1 MAGMLGTLPTSLQV
15 PTSCPYCQT
24 SDEDPAWMRDHITMC
39 PRGSAGHNVLH
50 ERIVMQLR
58 KILLTEMKI
67 PKRRIPDGEQRCLC
81 ADGSQRRPSDLTVE
95 DWDYEGHHLYM
106 HVTGIDITTH
116 TCAQHASRAGEA
128 AKFAEDKKFRNFPE
142 LAASISAYRFVPMAF
157 ETYGRIGQH
166 ADALLR
172 EWACTLSKPHY
183 RSRWKRQISE
193 EIHFTSAKLLLK
205 AMGIAQDQTVA

>member
-1 MAGMLGTLPTSLQV
+1 
-15 PTSCPYCQT
+15 
-24 SDEDPAWMRDHITMC
+24 
-39 PRGSAGHNVLH
+39 
-50 ERIVMQLR
+50 
-58 KILLTEMKI
+58 
-67 PKRRIPDGEQRCLC
+67 
-81 ADGSQRRPSDLTVE
+81 
-95 DWDYEGHHLYM
+95 M
-106 HVTGIDITTH
+106 HPV
-116 TCAQHASRAGEA
+116 QPGEA

-193 EIHFTSAKLLLK
+193 EIHFTSAKGLRNIL
-205 AMGIAQDQTVA
+205 GVVRPSI